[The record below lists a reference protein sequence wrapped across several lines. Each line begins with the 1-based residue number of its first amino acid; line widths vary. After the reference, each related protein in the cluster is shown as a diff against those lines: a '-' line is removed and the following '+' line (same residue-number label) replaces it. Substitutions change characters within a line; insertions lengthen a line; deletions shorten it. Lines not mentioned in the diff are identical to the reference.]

1 MKKDYNFEIY
11 SADVLE
17 QIPDISEDDLKWL
30 CNQSAEVYKECEKID
45 DYIDNYRVT
54 RVIDSKVSSCYLERK
69 DSGCCGSLDKPV
81 KNPLTGNSFKIG
93 FNFGH

>member
-30 CNQSAEVYKECEKID
+30 CN
-45 DYIDNYRVT
+45 
-54 RVIDSKVSSCYLERK
+54 
-69 DSGCCGSLDKPV
+69 
-81 KNPLTGNSFKIG
+81 
-93 FNFGH
+93 